1 MPLSIRKDGGDS
13 KLRGCRE
20 QTLRGFTAVA
30 VAFPR
35 DATGIRRDGDVEPSD
50 HRKSHEMLVS
60 LLQLRIAPIHEN
72 PDGMRKTLK
81 FLMSGGVLN

>member
-1 MPLSIRKDGGDS
+1 MAATAGARL
-13 KLRGCRE
+13 RE
-20 QTLRGFTAVA
+20 QTLHGFAPVA

-35 DATGIRRDGDVEPSD
+35 DAAGIRRDGDLEPSD

-60 LLQLRIAPIHEN
+60 LLHLRIPPIDEN